1 MKEPIPSPFS
11 PTPIEDEVYIGIQKL
26 CEELGI
32 DRFHFIYVQNDD
44 IGSTW
49 KATTNLMDKDMADKL
64 EEAADAM
71 RENLEDHDKE
81 N

>member
-1 MKEPIPSPFS
+1 MKNSVPSPFNA
-11 PTPIEDEVYIGIQKL
+11 TPIEDEVYLGIQKL

-49 KATTNLMDKDMADKL
+49 KATTNLMSEEMADKL
-64 EEAADAM
+64 QEAADAM
-71 RENLEDHDKE
+71 KDNLED